1 MKERVELTFTEMG
14 KTAGR
19 TGLLDGNQELSFEHV
34 KFEMPVGHPSGDI
47 E

>member
-1 MKERVELTFTEMG
+1 MKGRVDLTFTEMG

-19 TGLLDGNQELSFEHV
+19 TGLLDGNQALSFEHGR
-34 KFEMPVGHPSGDI
+34 FEMPAGHPSGDI

>member
-1 MKERVELTFTEMG
+1 MELTSAQMG

-19 TGLLDGNQELSFEHV
+19 TGLLDGNHKLRSEHV
-34 KFEMPVGHPSGDI
+34 GFEMPERHPRGDT